1 VILLA
6 EDEPPI
12 RALLHRALEARGYR
26 VLIATDGQQAVEL
39 GENYSGEISLL
50 ISDVVMPRLGGPDA
64 ARRMRETRP
73 GLPVLFISG
82 FTASADIRSGDLA
95 DTAFVAKPFTPDEL
109 AQKVRELLDTAA
121 ASSGGASPR

>member
-1 VILLA
+1 
-6 EDEPPI
+6 
-12 RALLHRALEARGYR
+12 
-26 VLIATDGQQAVEL
+26 
-39 GENYSGEISLL
+39 
-50 ISDVVMPRLGGPDA
+50 
-64 ARRMRETRP
+64 MRETRP